1 MSEWKNDFEINKQK
15 LHKNKEQYYQRQKEL
30 SSKYKE
36 KYIAFSD
43 GEVIASA
50 DSNEEIFPL
59 IEKDPSIFTVHVGHE
74 DFNPS
79 TTDVLI
85 LNDLVSPKDKKN
97 MYFPCHSNEL
107 SIKKKQFTNASSH
120 TGHSSNED
128 T

>member
-1 MSEWKNDFEINKQK
+1 MSEWENDFVKKKQK
-15 LHKNKEQYYQRQKEL
+15 LHQNKEQYYYKQKEL

-43 GEVIASA
+43 GEVIASS

-74 DFNPS
+74 DFKPS

-85 LNDLVSPKDKKN
+85 LSDLVSSKDKKN
-97 MYFPCHSNEL
+97 MCFPYHSNEKEI
-107 SIKKKQFTNASSH
+107 IKNSHFT
-120 TGHSSNED
+120 SNCGWCGSNRP
-128 T
+128 